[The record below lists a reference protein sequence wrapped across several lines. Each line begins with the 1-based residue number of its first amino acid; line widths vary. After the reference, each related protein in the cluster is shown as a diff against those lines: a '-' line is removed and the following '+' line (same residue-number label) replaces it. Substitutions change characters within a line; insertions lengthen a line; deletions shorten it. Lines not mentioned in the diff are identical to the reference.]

1 MKFRSDFV
9 TNSSSSSYVIAY
21 RKTPQ
26 IDEETLKRYP
36 FMKAYQ
42 KVIDSIISCDGGETD
57 EADVINTKE
66 EYDKYFVDRYGWRND
81 TIEDI
86 IKEDSYLKGMYE
98 KVTEYFEK
106 GYAIFCKN
114 IDHNDEGLESLID
127 AIAKGNEDFVIL
139 ESD

>member
-9 TNSSSSSYVIAY
+9 TNSSSSIYVIAY
-21 RKTPQ
+21 SKTPQ